1 MHWWSCSSPVPM
13 CCDVSTEEIQGLPEA
28 VHDKTCLARRPSL
41 LWDEVEVG
49 ARRIAG
55 ACTPV

>member
-1 MHWWSCSSPVPM
+1 M
-13 CCDVSTEEIQGLPEA
+13 STEEIQGLPEA
-28 VHDKTCLARRPSL
+28 VHDKTCLARRPGL